1 MIMFL
6 FLLALWILL
15 NGRVTLEIVL
25 VGLAIAGIVYLF
37 CVKVL
42 GYHPRHE
49 KRLLKRL
56 GLYLVYTAVLIWEIL
71 KANWQ
76 VMRTILRPGAE
87 YEPAIVPVKVPLKKE
102 VSRVF
107 LANSITLTP
116 GTVTVDEQD
125 GEFLVLCLDKSSAED
140 IPDWSLVRILKKLE
154 GEAWN

>member
-6 FLLALWILL
+6 FLLVLWILL

-25 VGLAIAGIVYLF
+25 FGIGIAAIVYLF

-42 GYHPRHE
+42 GYHPKHE
-49 KRLLKRL
+49 KRLIKRL
-56 GLYLVYTAVLIWEIL
+56 GLYIVYTAVLLWEIL
-71 KANWQ
+71 KANGQ

-87 YEPAIVPVKVPLKKE
+87 YVPAIVRVRVPLEKE

-125 GEFLVLCLDKSSAED
+125 GEFLVLCLDKASAES